1 MGYWF
6 VAMVF
11 LWGGMGGLPLSAQ
24 AARFGL
30 RFARDG
36 VVVAG
41 RIVDVERSHRAVLD
55 RNGTETIVEYSSPVV
70 AFRTADCR
78 EMREAAIIAR
88 ARTMAGR
95 YEDRFV
101 AVSQRGQWQG
111 RTRTPGEAVQ
121 VRHLPDTPERFRIDG
136 KPGTPLLWF
145 LPLSLALL
153 STRSTTTPNCWRHC
167 AATSPPASTGAAP
180 GRR

>member
-11 LWGGMGGLPLSAQ
+11 LWGGVGGLPLSAK

-41 RIVDVERSHRAVLD
+41 RIVDLERSHRTVPD
-55 RNGTETIVEYSSPVV
+55 SDGTETIVEYSSPVV
-70 AFRTADCR
+70 AFRTADGR
-78 EMREAAIIAR
+78 EMRESAIG
-88 ARTMAGR
+88 ARTRTIAGR

-111 RTRTPGEAVQ
+111 RTWTPGEV
-121 VRHLPDTPERFRIDG
+121 VRVRYLPDTPERFRIEG
-136 KPGTPLLWF
+136 KPGTHLLWF

-153 STRSTTTPNCWRHC
+153 STAIGCTLLAIEFFCS
-167 AATSPPASTGAAP
+167 
-180 GRR
+180 